1 VAFKFTETETPLRFD
16 GKIQEKSRQKTSGKK
31 PNYYEALIIAITLK
45 KFFFCEKKNMPN
57 NFFSSSLAIIVGCDI
72 GVNVCRLQFVPL
84 DGASKKIQ
92 QGD

>member
-1 VAFKFTETETPLRFD
+1 
-16 GKIQEKSRQKTSGKK
+16 
-31 PNYYEALIIAITLK
+31 
-45 KFFFCEKKNMPN
+45 MPN

-84 DGASKKIQ
+84 DGALKKIQ